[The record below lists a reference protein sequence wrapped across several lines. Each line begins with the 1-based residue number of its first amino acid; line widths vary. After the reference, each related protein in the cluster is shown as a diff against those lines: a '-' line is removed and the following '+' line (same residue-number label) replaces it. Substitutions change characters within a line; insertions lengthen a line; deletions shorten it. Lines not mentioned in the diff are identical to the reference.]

1 MYDVSEGEPPQ
12 EDVVVI
18 GSGPAGL
25 GAAIALRKRGVDRV
39 IVLEREGEAGGI
51 PRQCGHPPYGVREFG
66 RLMTGPTY
74 ARRLRERAIAA
85 GVEIRTRT
93 SVVSLGSGGK
103 LTLATPAGV
112 ITLFARRVILATG
125 ARETPR
131 SARLLSGTRPLGVV
145 NTATLQ
151 DCIYLKGVT
160 PFRRPVI
167 VGTELVA
174 LSALWTCIRHG
185 IRPVAVIESRDRA
198 TARWPLGLFPRLLRI
213 PAYYGARIVAIEG
226 GDTVEAIRIAT
237 AGGER
242 RIACDGVVLSGNFM
256 PEAALARSGGLA
268 LDPGTGGPFV
278 DQFGRCSDPAY
289 FAAGNLLRPIETA
302 GWCHREGQ
310 RTGNAVADDL
320 GGRLPLTDGHVRLMA
335 GSGIGWLVPQRLALS
350 ADTPPSGVVQLRAD
364 APVSGRL
371 TLRQGGRLLWSRRI
385 ATRPERRLHIPAAA
399 VGAIAAGDDV
409 LIAIEPGR

>member
-1 MYDVSEGEPPQ
+1 MHDVPDGGPPQ

-25 GAAIALRKRGVDRV
+25 GAAIALRERGVDRV

-74 ARRLRERAIAA
+74 ARRLRERANAA

-93 SVVSLGSGGK
+93 SVVALGAGGT
-103 LTLATPAGV
+103 LTLATPAGAT
-112 ITLFARRVILATG
+112 TLSPQRVILATG

-151 DCIYLKGVT
+151 DCIYLKGLT

-185 IRPVAVIESRDRA
+185 IRPVAVIEGRDRA

-213 PAYYGARIVAIEG
+213 PAYYEAGIIAIEG
-226 GDTVEAIRIAT
+226 GDTVEAIRVST
-237 AGGER
+237 PKGER
-242 RIACDGVVLSGNFM
+242 RIVCDGVVLSGNFV
-256 PEAALARSGGLA
+256 PEASLARSGGLA
-268 LDPGTGGPFV
+268 LDPGTGGPLV

-310 RTGNAVADDL
+310 RTGHAVADDL
-320 GGRLPLTDGHVRLMA
+320 SDRLPSPDAHVRLLT
-335 GSGIGWLVPQRLALS
+335 GSGIGWLVPQRLALR
-350 ADTPPSGVVQLRAD
+350 AGTPPSGAIQLRAD

-385 ATRPERRLHIPAAA
+385 ATRPERRLRIPAAA
-399 VGAIAAGDDV
+399 VGAIGPGEDV